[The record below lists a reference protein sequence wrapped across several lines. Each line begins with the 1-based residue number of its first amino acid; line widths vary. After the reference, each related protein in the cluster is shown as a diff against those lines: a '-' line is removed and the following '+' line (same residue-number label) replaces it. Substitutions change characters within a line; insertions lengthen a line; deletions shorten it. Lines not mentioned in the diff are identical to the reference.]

1 MSKYLGSERRKFK
14 RVELGLTL
22 IYRKDAPL
30 EVNVRSSD
38 MESRAKMLDLGE
50 GGLSILTGVNIPLS
64 TVLWIKFTLSKIE
77 NKSVSYYGNMELLG
91 EVRYCTAV
99 GDNNYRVGISFINV
113 KNNVKVDIANFV
125 ISVEENFKE

>member
-1 MSKYLGSERRKFK
+1 MSKYSGKERRKFK

-30 EVNVRSSD
+30 EVNIRSSD

-50 GGLSILTGVNIPLS
+50 GGLSILTDVNIPLS

-113 KNNVKVDIANFV
+113 RDNLKVDIANFV
-125 ISVEENFKE
+125 ISVEENIKE